1 MKKLMLAAVAIA
13 MAVVANAASIK
24 WSTQFEVGDGTEAG
38 LTSAT
43 VAYLIDSSVL
53 SQSDLYNAVIG
64 GSTLDAAVAGKNI
77 SSASM
82 SDGTISTK
90 TITLDGSYTV
100 GSALK
105 TYMVLFDS
113 DLNALYFSEEIS
125 KNVAATGSPAY
136 GFESNSSIE
145 AAMADMSSFDTSAG
159 GWVSTAAVPE
169 PTSGL
174 LMLLGMAGLA
184 LRRRR
189 A

>member
-1 MKKLMLAAVAIA
+1 MKKLMLTAVAIA

-24 WSTQFEVGDGTEAG
+24 WNTNYEVGDGTDSG

-43 VAYLIDSSVL
+43 VAYLIDSAAL
-53 SQSDLYNAVIG
+53 SQSSIYDALVA
-64 GSTLDAAVAGKNI
+64 GSTLDAAVEGKYVK
-77 SSASM
+77 SATM
-82 SDGTISTK
+82 SDGAVATQTFDAFTAGEKK
-90 TITLDGSYTV
+90 TL
-100 GSALK
+100 
-105 TYMVLFDS
+105 YMVCFDS
-113 DLNALYFSEEIS
+113 DLNAVYFSEEIQKS
-125 KNVAATGSPAY
+125 ILGTGSANY
-136 GFESNSSIE
+136 FFDNNTSIE
-145 AAMADMSSFDTSAG
+145 ATMADMSTFDASVG